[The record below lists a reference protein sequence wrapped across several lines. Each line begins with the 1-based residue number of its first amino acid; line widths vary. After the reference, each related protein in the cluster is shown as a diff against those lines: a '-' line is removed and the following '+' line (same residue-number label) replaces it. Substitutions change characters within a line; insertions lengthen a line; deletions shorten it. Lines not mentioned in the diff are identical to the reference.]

1 MDKFLFNKLCNK
13 YSPIITKLINENIKF
28 YRFHET
34 IRWQFGFDERVAIV
48 ASCNKTNNIL
58 TINVASVEFAF
69 QRNEPLTIEYF
80 LLHEIR
86 HIYQH
91 LEIADYKNCPS
102 KCIDPLLAKKWAEEE
117 ANYVTALNNQDH
129 ENAAYFQQDIEFD
142 AYVFAY
148 AVLKYKYKNLPDYI
162 FRPKAYGQ
170 EFDDLVDK
178 WCKTFENEKL

>member
-1 MDKFLFNKLCNK
+1 M
-13 YSPIITKLINENIKF
+13 
-28 YRFHET
+28 
-34 IRWQFGFDERVAIV
+34 Q
-48 ASCNKTNNIL
+48 
-58 TINVASVEFAF
+58 
-69 QRNEPLTIEYF
+69 
-80 LLHEIR
+80 
-86 HIYQH
+86 
-91 LEIADYKNCPS
+91 
-102 KCIDPLLAKKWAEEE
+102 KKWAEEE

-148 AVLKYKYKNLPDYI
+148 AVLKYKYQNLPDYI

>member
-1 MDKFLFNKLCNK
+1 MTPL
-13 YSPIITKLINENIKF
+13 
-28 YRFHET
+28 
-34 IRWQFGFDERVAIV
+34 
-48 ASCNKTNNIL
+48 L
-58 TINVASVEFAF
+58 TSVDFAF

-91 LEIADYKNCPS
+91 LEITDYKNCPS
-102 KCIDPLLAKKWAEEE
+102 KCTDPLLAKKLTEEE